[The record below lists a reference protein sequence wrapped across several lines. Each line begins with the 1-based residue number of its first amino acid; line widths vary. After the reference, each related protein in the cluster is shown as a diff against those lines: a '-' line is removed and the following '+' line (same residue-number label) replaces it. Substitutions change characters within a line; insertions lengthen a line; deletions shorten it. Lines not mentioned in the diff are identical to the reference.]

1 MKRISNIFSTVNF
14 SILILSIV
22 TVTGA
27 MSITS
32 PKTLHK
38 YVAPSFART
47 FFRNLPTHKLRI
59 ANLPTPIHQVEPY
72 KYNELGSGLGS
83 RSGPGSSKTS
93 ILQPLWDLNITLL
106 MKRDDM
112 SGGVELGGNKIRKLE
127 FLLADAL
134 QEHNN
139 EDGTNSGSGSG
150 KCDAVVTIGGEQSNH
165 CRATAAA
172 CRMVGLEPHLIL
184 RTRRANQVE
193 KAKVEENEDTF
204 GYIGNVMFD
213 RMVGAHIH
221 TCTPGEY
228 GRFGNKALVERVCR
242 DIETESSSSSSKR
255 KRKAY
260 PIPVGGSNAM
270 GTWGYIDAV
279 DELVQQLKIGDN
291 ASTSD
296 DDGVDDKSDMYESID
311 HIVFACG
318 SGGTAT
324 GITLGIGLAYHEL
337 NMQPPQVHAVGV
349 CDDPDY
355 FYAEIESI
363 GNEMGLELTTKSLT
377 GSLSSNDSSIS
388 SSIMEFVKGLV
399 QIHQGKGLGYASS
412 TQEELDFIADFAVE
426 TGVVLDP
433 VYSGKALYQFIK
445 EVMNKP
451 EEFRNSRI
459 MFWHTGGSLGVYEKI
474 DALAPSLERLSD
486 ISRMDVYG
494 KTMVGDD

>member
-1 MKRISNIFSTVNF
+1 MKRISNIFSTAYF
-14 SILILSIV
+14 SISLILTIA

-38 YVAPSFART
+38 YVAPSFARA
-47 FFRNLPTHKLRI
+47 FFRNIPTHKLRI

-72 KYNELGSGLGS
+72 EYNDLGSGIGS
-83 RSGPGSSKTS
+83 GSSKTS

-134 QEHNN
+134 QEQNN
-139 EDGTNSGSGSG
+139 EDGTGSR

-193 KAKVEENEDTF
+193 KAKIEENEDTF

-221 TCTPGEY
+221 MCTPGEY

-242 DIETESSSSSSKR
+242 DIETESSSSSSSKK

-279 DELVQQLKIGDN
+279 DELVQQLKIGEN
-291 ASTSD
+291 TSTSD
-296 DDGVDDKSDMYESID
+296 DDGGDDKSDLYESID

-324 GITLGIGLAYHEL
+324 GITLGIGLAYYEL
-337 NMQPPQVHAVGV
+337 NEQPPRVHAVGV

-377 GSLSSNDSSIS
+377 RSLSSNDSSIS
-388 SSIMEFVKGLV
+388 SSIMAFVKGLV

-412 TQEELDFIADFAVE
+412 TQEELDFIAEFALE

-459 MFWHTGGSLGVYEKI
+459 MFWHTGGSLGVYDKI
-474 DALAPSLERLSD
+474 DALAPSLERLSG

-494 KTMVGDD
+494 KKMVGDD